1 MPLKDLQKRRE
12 YAEQYRNTPEAKAS
26 MKVRNQRDDVKAQKN
41 RKVKCECSSM
51 VSRNGLGDHKLT
63 NKHMEKLLCV
73 NALTNTVTP
82 AL

>member
-1 MPLKDLQKRRE
+1 MPFKDPQKQRE

-26 MKVRNQRDDVKAQKN
+26 MKVRNQREDVKAKKN
-41 RKVKCECSSM
+41 RKVKCECGSM
-51 VSRNGLGDHKLT
+51 ISRNGLADHKLN

-73 NALTNTVTP
+73 NALTNTVTT